1 MLQEY
6 LIFAIK
12 GLKHRRLRTWLTI
25 LGIVIGIGA
34 IIALISISQG
44 LENAIVEQFE
54 KMGANRLY
62 IMPEGLG
69 TSAQVDFVGLT
80 TKDVDHL
87 DKMPEIE
94 WTNPYLIGSGEIEF
108 NKQKRFVQQFVGIDM
123 EGLADKWEDMDLGME
138 AGFMPNKEQ
147 TGIAVL
153 GYKIATERFDKEIH
167 VKNKIKFRDKDF
179 RVVGI
184 VESLGNDDD
193 DTSVWIDTKDFRE
206 LFNKPDEVNMIELKI
221 KDGLDPNDAA
231 LKIEERLSRFRDDES
246 FQVITPEQI
255 LDQIGGLLDIIQI
268 VLGGIAAIS
277 LVVGGVGIM
286 NSMYTSVLQRKKE
299 IGIMKSVGATNRD
312 IVLLFVVEAGFI
324 GLIGGVLGA
333 AFGSAIALGVGY
345 VAAQSG
351 FALLSVKISP
361 LLLLFGLVFALVVG
375 MAAGALP
382 AMQAASLKPAEAL
395 RG

>member
-1 MLQEY
+1 MLREY

-54 KMGANRLY
+54 KMGTGRLY

-69 TSAQVDFVGLT
+69 ASAQVDFTGLT
-80 TKDVDHL
+80 TKDVDRL
-87 DKMPEIE
+87 EKMPEVE
-94 WTNPYLIGSGEIEF
+94 WTNPYLIGSEEVEF
-108 NKQKRFVQQFVGIDM
+108 SKQKRFVQVIAGIDTD
-123 EGLADKWEDMDLGME
+123 GLADKWEDMDIGMGS
-138 AGFMPNKEQ
+138 GFMPNKKQ
-147 TGIAVL
+147 TGIAIL
-153 GYKIATERFDKEIH
+153 GYKIATERFDKDVH
-167 VKNKIKFRDKDF
+167 VKNKIKIRDKEF
-179 RVVGI
+179 RVFGI
-184 VESLGNDDD
+184 LEEIGNDDD
-193 DTSVWIDTKDFRE
+193 DTAVWIDIDDFRE
-206 LFNKPDEVNMIELKI
+206 LFDKPDEVNMIELKI

-231 LKIEERLSRFRDDES
+231 LKIETRLKKFRDDDT

-255 LDQIGGLLDIIQI
+255 LEQIGGLLDVIQM

-299 IGIMKSVGATNRD
+299 IGIMKSVGAKNKD
-312 IVLLFVVEAGFI
+312 IVMLFVVEAGFI
-324 GLIGGVLGA
+324 GLIGGVIGA
-333 AFGSAIALGVGY
+333 AFGSAIALSVGVI
-345 VAAQSG
+345 AAQAG

-361 LLLLFGLVFALVVG
+361 FLLLFGLFFAIVVG

-382 AMQAASLKPAEAL
+382 ARQAAKLRPAEAL